1 MLLSKQESIIP
12 LSIEERA
19 MNELHADDAAEALA
33 EVQRRQQQVI
43 DQATVPGWYWWSVGA
58 LMVVLAAGVDIRTP
72 AAIGGAVAVFV
83 VGLLSAT
90 GLVVRSQFL
99 RARLRNGLLD
109 GRGVVAI
116 LGFVAL
122 IVGCT
127 LGLAFGLRG
136 AGVPYPATL
145 ACAAG
150 GTAMGLGGP
159 VLMRML
165 RRIMLGN
172 RAGSAR

>member
-1 MLLSKQESIIP
+1 
-12 LSIEERA
+12 
-19 MNELHADDAAEALA
+19 MNELHAGDAAEALA
-33 EVQRRQQQVI
+33 EIQRRQQQVI
-43 DQATVPGWYWWSVGA
+43 DQATIPGWYWWSVGA
-58 LMVVLAAGVDIRTP
+58 LMVALAAGVDTRTP
-72 AAIGGAVAVFV
+72 AVLGGAVAVFV

-90 GLVVRSQFL
+90 GVVVRSQFL
-99 RARLRNGLLD
+99 QARLRNGLLD

-127 LGLAFGLRG
+127 LGLAFGLR
-136 AGVPYPATL
+136 AASVPYPATL
-145 ACAAG
+145 ACVAG

>member
-1 MLLSKQESIIP
+1 
-12 LSIEERA
+12 
-19 MNELHADDAAEALA
+19 MNELDADDAAHALA
-33 EVQRRQQQVI
+33 EIQRRQRQVI
-43 DQATVPGWYWWSVGA
+43 DQATVPSWYWWAVGA
-58 LMVVLAAGVDIRTP
+58 LMVVLAAGVDTRTHAVLA
-72 AAIGGAVAVFV
+72 AAIAVFV

-90 GLVVRSQFL
+90 GVVVSSQFL
-99 RARLRNGLLD
+99 QARLRNGLLD

-127 LGLAFGLRG
+127 LGLAFGLRT

-150 GTAMGLGGP
+150 GTALGLGGP

-165 RRIMLGN
+165 RRIMLAN
-172 RAGSAR
+172 RAGSPR

>member
-1 MLLSKQESIIP
+1 V
-12 LSIEERA
+12 
-19 MNELHADDAAEALA
+19 NDLHADEAAEALA
-33 EVQRRQQQVI
+33 EIQRCQQQVI

-58 LMVVLAAGVDIRTP
+58 LMVVLAVGVDTRTP
-72 AAIGGAVAVFV
+72 AVLGVAVAVFV

-90 GLVVRSQFL
+90 GVVVRSQFL
-99 RARLRNGLLD
+99 RARLRDGLLD

-127 LGLAFGLRG
+127 LGLAFGLRA
-136 AGVPYPATL
+136 AGVSHPATL
-145 ACAAG
+145 ACLAG
-150 GTAMGLGGP
+150 GIALGLGGP

-165 RRIMLGN
+165 RQIMLGN
-172 RAGSAR
+172 RAGSTR

>member
-1 MLLSKQESIIP
+1 MTD
-12 LSIEERA
+12 
-19 MNELHADDAAEALA
+19 ELHPAEAAQALA
-33 EVQRRQQQVI
+33 DIQKHQQQVI
-43 DQATVPGWYWWSVGA
+43 DRATVPTWYWWAAGA
-58 LMVVLAAGVDIRTP
+58 LMVVLAVGVDNRTP
-72 AAIGGAVAVFV
+72 IALGVTVSVFV
-83 VGLLSAT
+83 AGLLLAT
-90 GLVVRSQFL
+90 GLAVRGQF
-99 RARLRNGLLD
+99 RDARLRNGLLD

-127 LGLAFGLRG
+127 LGLAFGLRA
-136 AGVPYPATL
+136 AGVSYPATL

-150 GTAMGLGGP
+150 GLGMGLGGP
-159 VLMRML
+159 VLMRTL

>member
-1 MLLSKQESIIP
+1 
-12 LSIEERA
+12 
-19 MNELHADDAAEALA
+19 MNDLHADEAAQALA
-33 EVQRRQQQVI
+33 EIQRRQQQVI

-58 LMVVLAAGVDIRTP
+58 LMVVLAVAVDTRTP
-72 AAIGGAVAVFV
+72 AALGGAVAVFA

-90 GLVVRSQFL
+90 GVVVRGQFL
-99 RARLRNGLLD
+99 RARLRDGLLD

-127 LGLAFGLRG
+127 LGLAFGLR
-136 AGVPYPATL
+136 AVGVSYPATL
-145 ACAAG
+145 ACVAG
-150 GTAMGLGGP
+150 GIAMGLGGP
-159 VLMRML
+159 VLMRTL

-172 RAGSAR
+172 RAGSTR